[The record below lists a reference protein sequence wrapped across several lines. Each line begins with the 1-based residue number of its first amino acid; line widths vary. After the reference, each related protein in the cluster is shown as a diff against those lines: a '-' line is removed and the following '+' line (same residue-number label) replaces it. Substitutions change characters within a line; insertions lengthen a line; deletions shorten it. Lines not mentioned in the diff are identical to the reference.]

1 MITWENVMFS
11 NGLQNQ
17 SRLGLCWYF
26 LLPLFLSFFLLSF
39 VLSLTREAP
48 SQNLVCSEVT
58 RQDFTG
64 IGRPAAAAVQEE
76 RGVSLL
82 CSLSPGASLPRDA
95 KRSRPADRFQFKD
108 SISTDPPV
116 IELKDYRVEDAAGEA
131 RRDLKLNRS
140 GSLSLFLSF
149 PSLAEFFP
157 KRRNSRPLTS
167 HRSTTRTPLIEL

>member
-48 SQNLVCSEVT
+48 SQDLVCSEVT

-64 IGRPAAAAVQEE
+64 IGRPAAAVQEE

-116 IELKDYRVEDAAGEA
+116 IELKDYRAEDAAGEA

-140 GSLSLFLSF
+140 GSLSLSLFSVDGGIFPETEKLSPPHF
-149 PSLAEFFP
+149 SSVDDA
-157 KRRNSRPLTS
+157 NASD
-167 HRSTTRTPLIEL
+167 